1 MIVWASDPEGEAA
14 YPIVTYTWLILYK
27 SYADSKKLK
36 TLQDFVKFAVTDGQK
51 MSEELGYIPLPEAVV
66 EKVKA
71 AVDTVKV
78 ATNAT

>member
-1 MIVWASDPEGEAA
+1 M
-14 YPIVTYTWLILYK
+14 
-27 SYADSKKLK
+27 AD
-36 TLQDFVKFAVTDGQK
+36 Q
-51 MSEELGYIPLPEAVV
+51 LGYIPLPAPVV